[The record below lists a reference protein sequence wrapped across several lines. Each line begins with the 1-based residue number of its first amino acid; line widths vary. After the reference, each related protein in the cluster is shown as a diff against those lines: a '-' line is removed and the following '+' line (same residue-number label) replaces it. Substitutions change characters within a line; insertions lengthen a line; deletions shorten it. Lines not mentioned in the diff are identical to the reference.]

1 MKMKI
6 LEPFNRKLISWF
18 IKDYENID
26 SKQVRIRYGLLAG
39 WVSIIATLMLFIVK
53 MFLGLKSGSISVV
66 ANAFHLLSHLAN
78 SVILVVSFWVTARP
92 ATAKTPFGHGR
103 MEHVSPLIMAVFLFV
118 SGIQIAETAV
128 HQVLKPHEVHYWTA
142 LPWILLATIVV
153 KQGLGQFVRFMGKR
167 VHSHAILTNA
177 THHTIEAVMSLA
189 VIGGLVAGHHFHRPE
204 VDGYIG
210 ILVAVWLLFLG
221 FTHGKDA
228 IVPLL
233 GKAPSKKTIQRIR
246 ETAKSIDGV
255 ENVHEIIVH
264 DYGSMYTISLHVEIP
279 EKFGPAE
286 MHEITERCEGKLR
299 ETFGGEVICHTD
311 PLLEHSPE
319 VQAVEDRFKELLKGF
334 SQVLNYHDFRVIAE
348 SRQRIIIIADIDVTD
363 DVPESEFKQ
372 ISRDLEAR
380 VSEEIPN
387 IAYSQFYITPKY
399 AY

>member
-1 MKMKI
+1 MKI
-6 LEPFNRKLISWF
+6 LEPFNRRLISWF
-18 IKDYENID
+18 IKDFENID
-26 SKQVRIRYGLLAG
+26 NKRVRIRYGLLAG
-39 WVSIIATLMLFIVK
+39 WVSIIAILMLFIVK
-53 MFLGLKSGSISVV
+53 IALGLKSGSISVV

-103 MEHVSPLIMAVFLFV
+103 MEHVAPLIMAVFLFV

-153 KQGLGQFVRFMGKR
+153 KQGLGQFVRFIGRR
-167 VHSHAILTNA
+167 VDSHAILTNA
-177 THHTIEAVMSLA
+177 AHHTIEAVMSLA

-210 ILVAVWLLFLG
+210 IVISAWLLYLG
-221 FTHGKDA
+221 YTHGKDA
-228 IVPLL
+228 VVPLL
-233 GKAPSKKTIQRIR
+233 GKAPSKKTIQKIR
-246 ETAKSIDGV
+246 ETAKSLDGV

-264 DYGSMYTISLHVEIP
+264 DYGSMYTISLHAEIP

-286 MHEITERCEGKLR
+286 MHEIAERCEAKLR

-334 SQVLNYHDFRVIAE
+334 SQITDYHDFRVIAE
-348 SRQRIIIIADIDVTD
+348 SRQRIIIIADIDVSD

-387 IAYSQFYITPKY
+387 IAYCQFYITPKY